1 MTDKRFKITSE
12 MPEGWVD
19 IIDTD
24 SNQTLCNIR
33 IEYADYMVNLLNELD
48 DDFNDVV
55 STLFKVQEENRNT
68 KAVLQDFME
77 ILNRLQSDPNDEQ
90 TLGVARD
97 MLQNMGVD
105 LK

>member
-1 MTDKRFKITSE
+1 

-19 IIDTD
+19 IIDND
-24 SNQTLCNIR
+24 NDQTLCNIR
-33 IEYADYMVNLLNELD
+33 VEYADYMVKLLNELD

-55 STLFKVQEENRNT
+55 STLFKVQAENRNT
-68 KAVLQDFME
+68 KAVLEDFME
-77 ILNRLQSDPNDEQ
+77 ILNRLQSDPNNQQ

>member
-1 MTDKRFKITSE
+1 MTDKRFKTTSE
-12 MPEGWVD
+12 LPKGWVD
-19 IIDTD
+19 IIDND
-24 SNQTLCNIR
+24 NNQTLCNIR
-33 IEYADYMVNLLNELD
+33 TEYADHMVNLLNELD

-77 ILNRLQSDPNDEQ
+77 ILNRLQSDPNDKQ